1 MIANINFHPNSN
13 MQIKTTKYIGYEQR
27 LTVDSDLISNKG
39 NKHLLW
45 QTGQIFKCRL
55 KMYFDGVIRHAT
67 TQTVVLNR
75 NTDQTITFND
85 RELNANSSKQLR
97 KTKSCSI
104 WKISNLCLREFI
116 FIRL

>member
-13 MQIKTTKYIGYEQR
+13 MQIKTTKYIGYERR

-45 QTGQIFKCRL
+45 QTGLIFKCRL
-55 KMYFDGVIRHAT
+55 NMYFDGVIRHT
-67 TQTVVLNR
+67 ITQLVVLNR
-75 NTDQTITFND
+75 NTDQTVTLNLND
-85 RELNANSSKQLR
+85 RKLNANPSKQLR

-104 WKISNLCLREFI
+104 WKISNLCLRAFI
-116 FIRL
+116 